1 MSNSPFN
8 FEKAAFLLVA
18 AVIASQLVVG
28 LSITAACVFYAGDI
42 ITGTGQ
48 CKADGKMAEIMG
60 AALAAALAF
69 AGRGRM
75 EK

>member
-1 MSNSPFN
+1 MNNGFN
-8 FEKAAFLLVA
+8 LEKAAFLLVA
-18 AVIASQLVVG
+18 AVIVSQLVVG
-28 LSITAACVFYAGDI
+28 LSVTGACVFYASDI
-42 ITGTGQ
+42 ISGGGE
-48 CKADGKMAEIMG
+48 CKANGKVAEIMS